1 MRSWVILALAVAA
14 CDKPGSSAVRDGTDT
29 TSAAAASVAVT
40 DAERQR
46 MEQAVNDWI
55 KLTMSQW
62 EQGDS
67 AALMGT
73 YPSSGPLV
81 SAGNGELTTSRD
93 SVAGMLAGLSQTSD
107 RKTSYQNPKIDVLA
121 PGVAAVTLA
130 FRFEGKQPD
139 KKPFNNAGVYSAV
152 LAERDGKLQ
161 IVQEHQ
167 SMLPAPKKK

>member
-1 MRSWVILALAVAA
+1 MRSWLILVLAVAA
-14 CDKPGSSAVRDGTDT
+14 CDKPGSSAVRDGSDT
-29 TSAAAASVAVT
+29 ASPATATAAVT

-46 MEQAVNDWI
+46 MEQAVNAWI
-55 KLTMSQW
+55 KTTMTQW

-67 AALMGT
+67 AGMMST
-73 YPSSGPLV
+73 YPASGPLV
-81 SAGNGELTTSRD
+81 SAGNGELITSRD
-93 SVAGMLAGLSQTSD
+93 SVANMLAGLSQTSN

-130 FRFEGKQPD
+130 FRFEGKTPD

-167 SMLPAPKKK
+167 SVPPAPKK